1 MDLNC
6 SPFSV
11 YISDDTKLVP
21 KLSSW
26 SHNIINK
33 QSLAVKTP
41 LNYLFDNCKKM
52 ADTILPVPMKVID

>member
-6 SPFSV
+6 NSFSV
-11 YISDDTKLVP
+11 YVSDDTKLVP

-33 QSLAVKTP
+33 AKPSCQNTFK
-41 LNYLFDNCKKM
+41 LF
-52 ADTILPVPMKVID
+52 I